1 VADPGISLT
10 NDDKM
15 VVTGWGR
22 TTNDAL
28 ESKKIYEEVGAPSRC
43 LPIKHLYL
51 LIFSLAKWDKSQAF
65 NE

>member
-10 NDDKM
+10 NDDKL

-22 TTNDAL
+22 TTNN
-28 ESKKIYEEVGAPSRC
+28 ESEYQKTYSEIGAGSRC
-43 LPIKHLYL
+43 LPIKHFYL
-51 LIFSLAKWDKSQAF
+51 LIFSLAKWAKSQAF